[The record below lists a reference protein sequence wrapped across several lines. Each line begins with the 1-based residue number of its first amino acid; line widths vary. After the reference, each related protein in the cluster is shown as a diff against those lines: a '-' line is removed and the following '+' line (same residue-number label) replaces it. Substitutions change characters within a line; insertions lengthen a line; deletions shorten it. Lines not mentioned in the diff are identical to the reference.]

1 MCATYFELDFFF
13 EGQTA
18 KKLFVTVIGAVAKI
32 SYSMVLCTL
41 VYNCVKIVEKHVTM
55 EDLDL
60 L

>member
-1 MCATYFELDFFF
+1 MCATYFELDLLF

-41 VYNCVKIVEKHVTM
+41 VHNCVKIVTM